1 MNTNEIKI
9 KFEQA
14 NQFLESA
21 QGELYRPAEDVVPYM
36 VCRSVR
42 NSITLYLM
50 GFLLKNHVVF
60 DEKDTIEALLQKC
73 QTINDKFNNFDL
85 SPITFTK
92 DYEYSAEIKQMEKC
106 IDLAEQAKQLVN

>member
-1 MNTNEIKI
+1 MSTNEIKI

-21 QGELYRPAEDVVPYM
+21 QGELHRPAKDVVPFM

-42 NSITLYLM
+42 NSISLYLM
-50 GFLLKNHVVF
+50 GFLLKNQVVF
-60 DEKDTIEALLQKC
+60 DEKDTVEVLLKKC

-92 DYEYSAEIKQMEKC
+92 DYEYSAEINQMENC
-106 IDLAEQAKQLVN
+106 INLALYTKELVD